1 LKNYV
6 KQNQIFN
13 SAFSRVLD
21 IPGAVFAGAFGLLV
35 DGIMFTLI
43 AVYKFPV
50 MLFKG
55 WKRLIEDLVGRE
67 GPFLETVCV
76 PFAGLAILLWPFAVF
91 GAFLASII
99 SSVPLGV
106 YAAIVVYQVYTRI
119 IDLKKIFLLITPSV
133 S

>member
-1 LKNYV
+1 
-6 KQNQIFN
+6 
-13 SAFSRVLD
+13 VLD

>member
-1 LKNYV
+1 M
-6 KQNQIFN
+6 
-13 SAFSRVLD
+13 LD
-21 IPGAVFAGAFGLLV
+21 IPGALFAAACGFLV

-43 AVYKFPV
+43 AFYKFPV

-67 GPFLETVCV
+67 GPFLETACV

-99 SSVPLGV
+99 SSIPLGAF
-106 YAAIVVYQVYTRI
+106 AAVVVYQVATC
-119 IDLKKIFLLITPSV
+119 
-133 S
+133 